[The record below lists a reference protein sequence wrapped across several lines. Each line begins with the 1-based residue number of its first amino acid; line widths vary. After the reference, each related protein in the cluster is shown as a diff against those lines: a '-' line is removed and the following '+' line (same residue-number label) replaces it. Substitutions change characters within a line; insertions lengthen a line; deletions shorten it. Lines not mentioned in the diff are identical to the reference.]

1 MTYLLRQRKL
11 RFAAFGLVAGLALF
25 GYIAARADAQA
36 PAAWQAVARDA
47 GRFEEDLDEMLLD
60 SPNWLV
66 SGGENARAVYLDGV
80 GLVISFQASLV
91 GSRWTTGSSNWSWS
105 GFRVK
110 RHGDGWSVYD
120 DEDEEWDNDEDAAD
134 RDRKER
140 DRARAERERAD
151 NDNDNENDNNND
163 DDDRDRRSSR
173 ERRNFERGKEEMLD
187 FLVDFGPDL
196 AGLRSGES
204 VVLIGCLDGS
214 RFLRREKVGRVI
226 ARVSVDD
233 LKARGD
239 GRMNEDALRT
249 KIVMEQ
255 Y

>member
-1 MTYLLRQRKL
+1 MSNRMTHLLRERKL

-36 PAAWQAVARDA
+36 PAAWQSVARDA

-80 GLVISFQASLV
+80 GLVVSFQASLV
-91 GSRWTTGSSNWSWS
+91 GSRWTSGSSNWSWS

-110 RHGDGWSVYD
+110 RHGDGWSIYD
-120 DEDEEWDNDEDAAD
+120 DEDDWDDEDDDD
-134 RDRKER
+134 RDRNRKER
-140 DRARAERERAD
+140 DRARAERDRAD
-151 NDNDNENDNNND
+151 NDDDED

-196 AGLRSGES
+196 SGLRAGES

-239 GRMNEDALRT
+239 GRMNEDALRA